1 MNTNKVLKVISKAST
16 IKAVGMLLKRKGE
29 GFVVNGTGFI
39 SVEEAAKHI
48 AETNFFEAVI
58 GRKTYRAEHVT
69 DEDGITYS
77 ASAGSIYLNYP
88 IDNGWIMDCKK
99 GTEREIDKEEFDR
112 LVKKYNIDVF

>member
-29 GFVVNGTGFI
+29 GFIVNGTGFI

-58 GRKTYRAEHVT
+58 GRKTYRAEQVT

-99 GTEREIDKEEFDR
+99 GTEREIDKEEFDK